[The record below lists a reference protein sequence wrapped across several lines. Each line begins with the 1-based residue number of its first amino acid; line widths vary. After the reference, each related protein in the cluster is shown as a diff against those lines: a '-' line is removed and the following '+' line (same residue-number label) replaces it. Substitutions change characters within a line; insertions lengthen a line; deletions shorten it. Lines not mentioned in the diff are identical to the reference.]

1 MITNLN
7 IVYQLGNLA
16 TSGSSTIEAE
26 LGTRFPL
33 NKPGFPDAYNYGRV
47 MGIFCGAV
55 FAYVMLIIFL
65 GPERFHQ
72 DLSTNRNDL
81 EETEELSD
89 VLVVEEENI
98 VVQKQ

>member
-1 MITNLN
+1 M
-7 IVYQLGNLA
+7 GNLA

-33 NKPGFPDAYNYGRV
+33 SKPGMTDAYNYGKF

-55 FAYVMLIIFL
+55 FIYVIVIIFL

-72 DLSTNRNDL
+72 DLSSNRNEINEID
-81 EETEELSD
+81 EIKQSSD
-89 VLVVEEENI
+89 VLVVGEEVMI
-98 VVQKQ
+98 VQKQ